1 MNAMEKSCPEAEAL
15 ACWLEGSLPPQDRA
29 RVTSHL
35 AACDDCRR
43 TVAVSST
50 AEAPPS
56 AALNEVLLQR
66 VVSASRRRRSPVIAF
81 AAAAVVLVALGT
93 VLLRTGGSAPRP
105 SAPVA
110 AEQPPV
116 VAVRPP
122 TPAPLPA
129 EVARTVPAPL
139 PKPAPMEPETP
150 APVVV
155 APKETSKPP
164 TPADLPRPADP
175 APAPKDAPEVV
186 VAPKPPP
193 PPAPEDKGYVPVL
206 VTDPAGD
213 LWLRRGQGEAKAGAL
228 EKAAWKDLFAARAGA
243 ATFSLEARASV
254 MLEKGA
260 EATFTRVKTDDS
272 YSLSLGQGLVMLDTE
287 GTAQK
292 WRIAFGSSELDFNNL
307 NGRLAVES
315 RGDRMSAML
324 LDGTAELKIG
334 ALAKKAMVGQE
345 VVMSRE
351 GQVVEQK
358 GEALKKMARFDEL
371 RPKLSM
377 AFAATF
383 DEKKDDLQLFPY
395 KVTAGKLVPGPTGL
409 YLTCE
414 GPPSPRPGEKVTLAG
429 EVVPDRSF
437 GVVSNMVLRFRYR
450 TALPVFSAKLG
461 KHGVEVSVRRPGQ
474 WTDAEI
480 PLREFTFE
488 GTPLL
493 PTDPVDGVRFS
504 VSFEKRSG
512 TLDIDGI
519 QFLRRVR

>member
-1 MNAMEKSCPEAEAL
+1 MNAMEKSCPEPETL
-15 ACWLEGSLPPQDRA
+15 ACWLEGSLPAQDRA

-43 TVAVSST
+43 TVALTST
-50 AEAPPS
+50 AEAPP
-56 AALNEVLLQR
+56 AAPLNEVLRQR
-66 VVSASRRRRSPVIAF
+66 VVGASRPRRVAPLAI
-81 AAAAVVLVALGT
+81 AAAALLVSVLGLSF
-93 VLLRTGGSAPRP
+93 LMRGGAAPRP
-105 SAPVA
+105 IAAVEASRPAPTAV
-110 AEQPPV
+110 QPP
-116 VAVRPP
+116 PP
-122 TPAPLPA
+122 RPA
-129 EVARTVPAPL
+129 EVARTEPVPPTPPL
-139 PKPAPMEPETP
+139 IPPEPARPE
-150 APVVV
+150 PVVV
-155 APKETSKPP
+155 APKETPKAPVPP
-164 TPADLPRPADP
+164 VEPPRPTDP
-175 APAPKDAPEVV
+175 APAPKEAP
-186 VAPKPPP
+186 VAVAAPTP
-193 PPAPEDKGYVPVL
+193 PPAVPEDKGYVPVL
-206 VTDPAGD
+206 VTDPVGD

-254 MLEKGA
+254 LLEKGA

-324 LDGTAELKIG
+324 LDGAAEMKIG
-334 ALAKKAMVGQE
+334 ALAKKATVGQE
-345 VVMSRE
+345 IVMSRE

-395 KVTAGKLVPGPTGL
+395 KVAAGRLVPGPTGL

-414 GPPSPRPGEKVTLAG
+414 GPPSPKPGEKVTLAG
-429 EVVPDRSF
+429 EVIPERAF

-450 TALPVFSAKLG
+450 TPLPVFSAKLG
-461 KHGVEVSVRRPGQ
+461 KHGVEVPVRRPGQ
-474 WTDAEI
+474 WTDVEI

-512 TLDIDGI
+512 SLDIDGI